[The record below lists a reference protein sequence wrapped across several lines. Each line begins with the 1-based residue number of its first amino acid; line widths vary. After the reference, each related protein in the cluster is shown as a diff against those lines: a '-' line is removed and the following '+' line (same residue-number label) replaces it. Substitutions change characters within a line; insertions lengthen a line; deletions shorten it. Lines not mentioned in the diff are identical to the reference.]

1 MERINREDRVSDAPP
16 FQASTYMDAYRRE
29 LDGGTPLGAAH
40 DAAVRNVLT
49 TLPMA
54 VNVLIAELWAVKA
67 QLARIEATLRELQ
80 TGREAGR

>member
-1 MERINREDRVSDAPP
+1 MSEQPP

-29 LDGGTPLGAAH
+29 LEGGTPIAAAH

-54 VNVLIAELWAVKA
+54 VNVLINELWTIKA
-67 QLARIEATLRELQ
+67 QLSRIEALLQ
-80 TGREAGR
+80 GHLQSHEAGGR